1 MGWHRENIFLR
12 LLLFAIFFFLLPD
25 LVFSYMVDIK
35 VVNGTTQGKVAKGV
49 PVTLHLLKEEDG
61 SSKLLRSF
69 KALSDTK
76 GFANMT
82 IQPDGDASHIMAS
95 AEYRGFTYRSS
106 VVPVDQNKS
115 DYELSVNVYELSDED
130 GLVYIKERRIFLQ
143 TIDDGMLSVV
153 DGLTIANTG
162 NKTYVGRFNDQS
174 QLNETARIGIPTG
187 YEQPNVNG
195 PVDLDQVRTFGNAM
209 VFQEMIPPGEKML
222 FLSYKVRSDVGRFE
236 LHYPISTPHKK
247 LKLLIPVDF
256 EWNVKVRKL
265 KKIDNLTLGQTVYR
279 QWEGKDLEIII
290 DESTEAMDSGLRA
303 SIGFSMGPRIVL
315 ADPNKAGK
323 FGKNEIA
330 IFAAFFITILLGF
343 FYIKKNGHTAMDIRN
358 TSLSGGQ
365 SNKKL
370 SEEKSRLY
378 SLIKRLDRELDGN
391 HEERALFKPHR
402 TLILGRIEDIDM
414 VLKNGKTI
422 KGSHKA

>member
-1 MGWHRENIFLR
+1 MH
-12 LLLFAIFFFLLPD
+12 LF
-25 LVFSYMVDIK
+25 
-35 VVNGTTQGKVAKGV
+35 
-49 PVTLHLLKEEDG
+49 KEEG
-61 SSKLLRSF
+61 QSSELLESL
-69 KALSDTK
+69 KSETDLN
-76 GFANMT
+76 GFASF
-82 IQPDGDASHIMAS
+82 IIEHSRGESHLGVS
-95 AEYRGFTYRSS
+95 TEYRGVTYST
-106 VVPVDQNKS
+106 PLLQTAQGMDNY
-115 DYELSVNVYELSDED
+115 DIPLTVYELSDED
-130 GLVYIKERRIFLQ
+130 GLVYIKERRVFIQSIKDGLL
-143 TIDDGMLSVV
+143 TIV

-174 QLNETARIGIPTG
+174 QINETVRIGIPTD
-187 YEQPNVNG
+187 YEQPDING

-209 VFQEMIPPGEKML
+209 VLQEMIPPGEKML
-222 FLSYKVRSDVGRFE
+222 FLSYKVRSDIGRFE

-279 QWEGKDLEIII
+279 QWEGRDLEIII
-290 DESTEAMDSGLRA
+290 DESTEAIDSGLRA

-343 FYIKKNGHTAMDIRN
+343 FYIKKNGHTAMDIGN
-358 TSLSGGQ
+358 ASLSGSQ

-378 SLIKRLDRELDGN
+378 SLIKRLDRELDGS
-391 HEERALFKPHR
+391 HGKRELFKPHR
-402 TLILGRIEDIDM
+402 TLLLDRIEEIDM

-422 KGSHKA
+422 RGSQRA